1 MNLAYAAGRAGGTMT
16 GVLSAANEQVGGQ
29 LGGFIQDSRSRP
41 SPNSWRALVDSF
53 FCCFFRPSCVYNASG
68 RPDVQRR
75 EGRLPRHHAAPLT
88 SSLPSHLNPFLRI
101 HAPQAVQMFIDE
113 KIGYLDI
120 MRLNEAACEAHKAEL
135 VSVPTLEEIV
145 HYDAWARRYV
155 EEQVVSGAF
164 KPRVAVKA

>member
-1 MNLAYAAGRAGGTMT
+1 
-16 GVLSAANEQVGGQ
+16 
-29 LGGFIQDSRSRP
+29 
-41 SPNSWRALVDSF
+41 
-53 FCCFFRPSCVYNASG
+53 
-68 RPDVQRR
+68 
-75 EGRLPRHHAAPLT
+75 
-88 SSLPSHLNPFLRI
+88 
-101 HAPQAVQMFIDE
+101 MFIDE